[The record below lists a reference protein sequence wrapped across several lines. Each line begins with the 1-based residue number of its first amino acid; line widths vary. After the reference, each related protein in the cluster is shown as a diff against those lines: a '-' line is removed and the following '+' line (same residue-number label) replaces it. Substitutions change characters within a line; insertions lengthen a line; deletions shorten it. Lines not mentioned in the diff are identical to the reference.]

1 VLLVI
6 VAFAAPIARAIAAAP
21 NGNLIFWPL
30 VRSEGVIGALG
41 LVFSALRSIIGLFFV
56 GFVARDDLGA
66 VFDAII
72 GLTTA

>member
-1 VLLVI
+1 MLLVI
-6 VAFAAPIARAIAAAP
+6 FAFAALIARAIAAAP

-30 VRSEGVIGALG
+30 VSSEVVIGALK
-41 LVFSALRSIIGLFFV
+41 LVFSALKSIIGLFV
-56 GFVARDDLGA
+56 VRFVARGDLGA